1 MTECLPD
8 EREIHVS
15 SYQMARERMLQTVR
29 VPFLWRQTGDLGRGS
44 EYTEELG
51 SIQPTALLRG
61 EDEVAAVMTAL
72 FQPNTKGYQLVQQ
85 GLSPVR
91 VERLHGLE

>member
-1 MTECLPD
+1 MAECLPN

-51 SIQPTALLRG
+51 SIQPSPFLRSKNKI
-61 EDEVAAVMTAL
+61 AAVMTAL
-72 FQPNTKGYQLVQQ
+72 FQPSPQ
-85 GLSPVR
+85 GRNFV
-91 VERLHGLE
+91 